1 MVPLIEISDRGGD
14 MTSRS
19 NLLRNL
25 FFHHCGPAAVFLL
38 LAGLLA
44 GCASMGGEP
53 PQVTL
58 SNLEIVD
65 ATMFETTFKAT
76 VRITNVRPDPIQAKG
91 MAIKLYLGG
100 IKIGTGTSPEVLEVP
115 ALGSATTVLTIHV
128 NNVAVLTRIKP
139 ILDTRVVDYAMKGK
153 LYVDAR
159 WGTSSLKLQGSG
171 RIDLNEALQAPK
183 PAAGANPAMPTPVQ
197 H

>member
-1 MVPLIEISDRGGD
+1 
-14 MTSRS
+14 MTGRPHVCRSSRS
-19 NLLRNL
+19 PRPRPATPLVALVLLTL
-25 FFHHCGPAAVFLL
+25 F
-38 LAGLLA
+38 LA

-58 SNLEIVD
+58 TNLEAVE

-100 IKIGTGTSPEVLEVP
+100 VKIGTGTSPEVLEVP

-139 ILDTRVVDYAMKGK
+139 ILETKVIDYAMKGK
-153 LYVDAR
+153 LYVAAR
-159 WGTSSLKLQGSG
+159 WGTSSLKLAGSG
-171 RIDLNEALQAPK
+171 RLDLQKAVGDT
-183 PAAGANPAMPTPVQ
+183 GASQGTGLATPGSGTI
-197 H
+197 